1 LSSVLEEIKDEVKNL
16 AKDLGEMKQEM
27 SSLKATDFDKYDTD
41 GNNSLSRNEF
51 KNMIDMVKEGRRDD
65 KEIIKTTQRNSLIQ
79 TVIEVVFLVVSF
91 ILLRVISTPT
101 LP

>member
-1 LSSVLEEIKDEVKNL
+1 MSSVLEEIKDEVKNL